1 MAALFSIFDRFLWN
15 FQQILDLCFSET
27 SQNFSLF
34 RQLFFIVSKGGPKEK
49 NSKTKK
55 SKKSAAKWAHRPFCA
70 FTLLKFCTP
79 VSETPQP
86 NWSILTYLFF
96 FRIRSHCTKN
106 RHSKNSYNFLRHTR
120 YSLDCLVLV
129 KHRRCNGKCLSIY
142 LLENLLLRLHEKN

>member
-1 MAALFSIFDRFLWN
+1 MLRSSIQFSFSGTSLIGFSSFSINAVQD
-15 FQQILDLCFSET
+15 S
-27 SQNFSLF
+27 SLF
-34 RQLFFIVSKGGPKEK
+34 IRSKR
-49 NSKTKK
+49 T
-55 SKKSAAKWAHRPFCA
+55 HRIRKYLDIFLGYSR
-70 FTLLKFCTP
+70 F
-79 VSETPQP
+79 
-86 NWSILTYLFF
+86 YGMHLFF